1 MNSIIGDLNGYIW
14 PFIYDV
20 NNCRTEKSE
29 NRSNE
34 YCESRACLATFKV
47 LGYLFDI
54 TLTKIPIKHR
64 LAFLKKVIGRGDDQR
79 TANHKTL

>member
-1 MNSIIGDLNGYIW
+1 MKVG
-14 PFIYDV
+14 
-20 NNCRTEKSE
+20 
-29 NRSNE
+29 
-34 YCESRACLATFKV
+34 LATFKV